1 MKLVIVTAVK
11 EFHTEIV
18 KLFKEGNI
26 NNFSKLDI
34 EGYKNGNADALYSN
48 WFAADKQGNESN
60 MFFSFTESEN
70 IDALFKLIHEFN
82 NNVETNNPIR
92 AIVVPIEK
100 FI

>member
-1 MKLVIVTAVK
+1 
-11 EFHTEIV
+11 
-18 KLFKEGNI
+18 
-26 NNFSKLDI
+26 
-34 EGYKNGNADALYSN
+34 
-48 WFAADKQGNESN
+48 

-92 AIVVPIEK
+92 AIVVPVEK